1 MSFVHLHNHTH
12 YSILTGL
19 AKPKEYVKAAK
30 ALGMPAVAI
39 TDSGVFYG
47 AIELYKAAKAEGI
60 KPILGVEAYIAP
72 MGMENKTPENR
83 YSSLVLLARNNTGY
97 QNLLKICTVAA
108 LEGFY
113 YKPRIDDVFLA
124 QHSEGLLAL
133 TGSLGGVIPKL
144 ILENQMEAAKV
155 QIEKYQTMFGK
166 EHFFLELQHHPEI
179 ANWSIVNSKLVEL
192 SKETGA
198 PLVAANDCHYI
209 KPEDAEAHDVLICIQ
224 NQKTVKDEHRFR
236 YNGNFSFRSPED
248 MKESFRFCPEAYENT
263 LKVAEMCNVDIKF
276 GEHLIPFFDTGE
288 ETPEAYLRKLC
299 EAGFEERYGAN
310 PPEGAVER
318 LNFELDTI
326 HKMGFDAYFLIV
338 HDFIRY
344 AKESGIV
351 VGPGRGSAAGSII
364 SYCLKITELDPLKY
378 KLLFERFLNPER
390 ISMPDID
397 VDFDDMRRDEVLK
410 YVTEKYGED
419 HVAQI
424 ITFGTLAPKAA
435 IRDAGRALGFSY
447 SEVDRV
453 AKMVPPAILGKYAP
467 LAESLQEDPELS
479 KLYKEE
485 VGAKEILDTAV
496 KLEGTIR
503 QVGTHACAVII
514 SRDPLDLYTPLQKA
528 TGDKE
533 GIVTQYSMKPCEE
546 LGLLKMDF
554 LGLSNLTILQTT
566 LGILKR
572 TQPELEIDLSKLPID
587 DKKTY
592 ELLQRG
598 ETTGVFQFESAGMKR
613 YLRELK
619 PTDFQDIIAM
629 VSLYRPG
636 PMQFIPTYI
645 DGKHGKKKVEY
656 LHESLQDVLQE
667 TYGIAIYQE
676 QILEIAKVFAGF
688 SLGEADLLR
697 RAIGKKIA
705 AELVAQREKFIEGA
719 VGQGR
724 DKKLAAKIFDEVVEP
739 FAGYGFNKSHAAC
752 YAYIAYQTAYLKAH
766 FPAEFMAALLTSDAD
781 NTDRVVIEI
790 EECRNMGI
798 EVLPPNVNESRAH
811 FTVIDDKTIRFGLM
825 AVKGMGDGPV
835 REIIRVREESGKFS
849 SLEDMA
855 KRVPAKILNKK
866 ALECL
871 AFSGAMDEL
880 GERAQLAANHDEI
893 STYAKNIQAS
903 ASEGQTDIFG
913 VMGDSGVE
921 PLHLRNIPAADS
933 AQRFRWEKD
942 YVGLYV
948 SGHPLQGMKR
958 YFQSKGKL
966 IGNLTDKDVDKK
978 VKLTAFVSQIR
989 KVMTKAGKYMAMGEM
1004 EDPTARVPFVLF
1016 PRAYDQFGH
1025 ELQEERVYSV
1035 DGRLDKRGEDYQF
1048 VVDGLKALSL
1058 ENMIK
1063 SAKEKNM
1070 FDEND
1075 RIIGV
1080 SPLRAENHTEEA
1092 ESPEATEGLENSAPV
1107 EVKNEPFIIS
1117 LSEGSSPELLKRLK
1131 MILEENKGETVV
1143 EIHIPTGTTLK
1154 RVKVPFGV
1162 NVTPTLQ
1169 EEIKSLTA

>member
-19 AKPKEYVKAAK
+19 AKPKDYVKLAK
-30 ALGMPAVAI
+30 EQGSPAVAL

-47 AIELYKAAKAEGI
+47 ALEFYKAAKAEGI
-60 KPILGVEAYIAP
+60 KPILGVEAYVAP
-72 MGMENKTPENR
+72 LGRHLKTPENR
-83 YSSLVLLARNNTGY
+83 YSSLVLLARNNEGY
-97 QNLLKICTVAA
+97 QNLLKLCSVAA

-113 YKPRIDDVFLA
+113 YKPRIDEEVLEKY
-124 QHSEGLLAL
+124 SSGLIAL
-133 TGSLGGVIPKL
+133 TGSLGGLIPKL
-144 ILENQMEAAKV
+144 ILENQMDVAREK
-155 QIEKYQTMFGK
+155 IKKYQEIFGK
-166 EHFFLELQHHPEI
+166 EFFYLELQHHPEI
-179 ANWSIVNSKLVEL
+179 ANWSIVNSKLIEL

-198 PLVAANDCHYI
+198 PLVAANDCHYL

-236 YNGNFSFRSPED
+236 YNGNFSMRSPED

-263 LKVAEMCNVDIKF
+263 LKIAEMCTVDIKF
-276 GEHLIPFFDTGE
+276 GEHLIPYFDTGS
-288 ETPEAYLRKLC
+288 ETPEAYLRQLC
-299 EAGFEERYGAN
+299 EKGFKERYGDS
-310 PPEGAVER
+310 PPEGALER
-318 LNFELDTI
+318 LDFELETI

-344 AKESGIV
+344 AKENGIV

-364 SYCLKITELDPLKY
+364 SYCLKITELDPLQY

-397 VDFDDMRRDEVLK
+397 VDFDDLRRDEVLK

-467 LAESLQEDPELS
+467 LEESLTDDPELS
-479 KLYKEE
+479 KLYKEDE
-485 VGAKEILDTAV
+485 HAKEILDTAV

-528 TGDKE
+528 TGDGE

-566 LGILKR
+566 LGVLKR
-572 TQPELEIDLSKLPID
+572 TRPELTVDLAGLPMD
-587 DKKTY
+587 DKKAY

-598 ETTGVFQFESAGMKR
+598 ETTGVFQMESAGMKR

-619 PTDFQDIIAM
+619 PTEFTDIIAM

-636 PMQFIPTYI
+636 PMQFISSYI
-645 DGKHGKKKVEY
+645 DGKHGKKKVTY
-656 LHESLQDVLQE
+656 LHESLEAVLKE

-705 AELVAQREKFIEGA
+705 SELVAQREKFIQGA
-719 VGQGR
+719 VAQGR
-724 DKKLAAKIFDEVVEP
+724 EAKLASKIFDEVVEP

-766 FPAEFMAALLTSDAD
+766 YPAEFMAALLTSDAD
-781 NTDRVVIEI
+781 NTDRIVIEI

-798 EVLPPNVNESRAH
+798 EVLPPSVNESRAH

-825 AVKGMGDGPV
+825 AIKGMGDGPV
-835 REIIRVREESGKFS
+835 YEIIRVREEGGPFS
-849 SLEDMA
+849 SLEDLA
-855 KRVPAKILNKK
+855 RRVPAKILNKK
-866 ALECL
+866 TIECL
-871 AFSGAMDEL
+871 AYSGAMDEL
-880 GERAQLAANHDEI
+880 GERAQLASNYDEI
-893 STYAKNIQAS
+893 NTYAKNIQAS
-903 ASEGQTDIFG
+903 SAEGQTDIFG
-913 VMGDSGVE
+913 MMDDSSIE
-921 PLHLRNIPAADS
+921 PLHMREVPPADS

-942 YVGLYV
+942 FVGLYV

-966 IGNLTDKDVDKK
+966 IGSLTEKEVDKK
-978 VKLTAFVSQIR
+978 IQLTGFVTQVR
-989 KVMTKAGKYMAMGEM
+989 KIMTKAGKYMAMGEI

-1016 PRAYDQFGH
+1016 PRAYDAFGQ
-1025 ELQEERVYSV
+1025 ELAEERVYTME
-1035 DGRLDKRGEDYQF
+1035 GRLDKRGEDFQF
-1048 VVDGLKALSL
+1048 ILDSLKTLSL

-1063 SAKEKNM
+1063 SAKEKQV
-1070 FDEND
+1070 FDAED

-1080 SPLRAENHTEEA
+1080 PPLRSENAVEES
-1092 ESPEATEGLENSAPV
+1092 EVSEVTEGLENAAPV
-1107 EVKNEPFIIS
+1107 EIRNEPFIVS
-1117 LSEGSSPELLKRLK
+1117 LNEGSSPELLKKLK
-1131 MILEENKGETVV
+1131 TLLEENKGETVV
-1143 EIHIPTGTTLK
+1143 EIHIPNGQTLK
-1154 RVKVPFGV
+1154 RIKVPFGV
-1162 NVTPTLQ
+1162 DVHPLLQ
-1169 EEIKSLTA
+1169 EEVKKILQ

>member
-19 AKPKEYVKAAK
+19 AKPKEYVKMAK
-30 ALGMPAVAI
+30 AQGAPAVAI

-47 AIELYKAAKAEGI
+47 ALELYKYAMAEGV
-60 KPILGVEAYIAP
+60 KPILGMEAYVAP
-72 MGMENKTPENR
+72 MGISTKTPENR
-83 YSSLVLLARNNTGY
+83 YSSLVLLARNNEGY
-97 QNLLKICTVAA
+97 QNLLKLCTVAA

-113 YKPRIDDVFLA
+113 YKPRIDDELLA
-124 QHSEGLLAL
+124 RFGSGLIAL

-144 ILENQMEAAKV
+144 ILENQMDAALE
-155 QIEKYQTMFGK
+155 QIKKYQSIFGK
-166 EHFFLELQHHPEI
+166 ENFYLELQHHPEI
-179 ANWSIVNSKLVEL
+179 ANWSIVNSKLLEL

-198 PLVAANDCHYI
+198 PVVAANDCHYI

-236 YNGNFSFRSPED
+236 YNGNYSMRSPAD
-248 MKESFRFCPEAYENT
+248 MKESFRFCPEAYDNT
-263 LKVAEMCNVDIKF
+263 LKIAEACSVEIKF
-276 GEHLIPFFDTGE
+276 GEHLIPYFDTGT
-288 ETPEAYLRKLC
+288 ETPEAFLRKLC
-299 EAGFEERYGAN
+299 LEGFKDRYGDA
-310 PPEGAVER
+310 PPEGANER
-318 LNFELDTI
+318 LEFELETI

-344 AKESGIV
+344 AKEHGIV

-435 IRDAGRALGFSY
+435 IRDAGRALGYSY
-447 SEVDRV
+447 ADVDRV
-453 AKMVPPAILGKYAP
+453 AKSVPPAILGKYAP
-467 LAESLQEDPELS
+467 LIESLSGDPELS
-479 KLYKEE
+479 KLYKEDTA
-485 VGAKEILDTAV
+485 AKEILDTAV

-528 TGDKE
+528 TGDGE

-554 LGLSNLTILQTT
+554 LGLRNLTILQTT
-566 LGILKR
+566 LGILRR
-572 TQPELEIDLSKLPID
+572 TRPELKLDLAKLPMD
-587 DKKTY
+587 DKVTY

-598 ETTGVFQFESAGMKR
+598 ETTGVFQMESAGMKR

-619 PTDFQDIIAM
+619 PTEFVDIIAM

-636 PMQFIPTYI
+636 PMQFISTYI
-645 DGKHGKKKVEY
+645 DGKHGKKKVVY
-656 LHESLQDVLQE
+656 LHESLEQVLME

-705 AELVAQREKFIEGA
+705 SELVAQREKFIEGA
-719 VGQGR
+719 VTQGR

-825 AVKGMGDGPV
+825 AVKGMGEGPV
-835 REIIRVREESGKFS
+835 REIIHVREAEGRFT
-849 SLEDMA
+849 SLEDFA
-855 KRVPAKILNKK
+855 RRVPAKLINKK
-866 ALECL
+866 AIECL
-871 AFSGAMDEL
+871 AYSGAMDEL
-880 GERAQLAANHDEI
+880 GERAQLAANYDEI
-893 STYAKNIQAS
+893 NTYAKNIQAS
-903 ASEGQTDIFG
+903 LSEGQTDIFG
-913 VMGDSGVE
+913 MMDEDSID
-921 PLHLRNIPAADS
+921 PLHLRPIPAADS

-948 SGHPLQGMKR
+948 SGHPLQGMKH
-958 YFQSKGKL
+958 YFQSKGRL
-966 IGNLTDKDVDKK
+966 IGSLTEKNIDKK
-978 VKLTAFVSQIR
+978 ISITCFVSQIR
-989 KVMTKAGKYMAMGEM
+989 KVMTKAGKYMALGEI
-1004 EDPTARVPFVLF
+1004 EDPSARVSFVLF
-1016 PRAYDQFGH
+1016 PRAYDQFGQD
-1025 ELQEERVYSV
+1025 LQEERVYTME
-1035 DGRLDKRGEDYQF
+1035 GRLDKRGEDFQF
-1048 VVDGLKALSL
+1048 IVDALKPLSL
-1058 ENMIK
+1058 DNMIK

-1070 FDEND
+1070 FDDTE

-1080 SPLRAENHTEEA
+1080 PPLRSENPVEEA
-1092 ESPEATEGLENSAPV
+1092 EAVEVTEGLESPTV
-1107 EVKNEPFIIS
+1107 EVSSEPYTIS
-1117 LSEGSSPELLKRLK
+1117 LPEGTSPNLLRDLK
-1131 MILEENKGETVV
+1131 LLLESKKGETVV
-1143 EIHIPTGTTLK
+1143 EIHIPNGATLK

-1162 NVTPTLQ
+1162 TVDNELKDALKTL
-1169 EEIKSLTA
+1169 LAN